1 MKAGATSIVG
11 ASIVWDVV
19 DNLLG
24 IALSMVK
31 KIPPP
36 LKLMWNSLFQ
46 VLLVSQVSVTQI
58 ILIFIES
65 IITD

>member
-1 MKAGATSIVG
+1 MKAGASSIVG
-11 ASIVWDVV
+11 ASIVWGVI

-24 IALSMVK
+24 MALSMVK
-31 KIPPP
+31 KIPPH

-58 ILIFIES
+58 IFIFKES
-65 IITD
+65 VITD

>member
-1 MKAGATSIVG
+1 MKAGATAIVG

-46 VLLVSQVSVTQI
+46 VLLVSQVYVTQI